1 MHQGLPQ
8 GKDLLDTDDVAAY
21 LRVVGD
27 GLAPVPRRGPSMP
40 EDR

>member
-27 GLAPVPRRGPSMP
+27 GLAPRRGPSMP